1 MQHIPYYVILF
12 TETKREVIQ
21 VNAKKDNKNETIK
34 EIKERFVRK
43 DIKKLDDR
51 NRINIGTDI
60 VKKIKNLFKKVDS
73 FEVFLGEDGD
83 ILLRPS
89 ANIPSKEL
97 WLYQNPKA
105 LDMVRKGLKE
115 AKEGDVIQVDDVDEY
130 LEDL

>member
-1 MQHIPYYVILF
+1 M
-12 TETKREVIQ
+12 
-21 VNAKKDNKNETIK
+21 NAKKDNKNETIK